1 MEKTDKPIRVAQM
14 MTYMNYGGVEMAVMN
29 YYRHIDRTKIQF
41 DFFALEGSTIPQR
54 EEIERLGGRVYVV
67 PKYTNLCR
75 YEKAIIEKFRE
86 NNYPIVHSHMNT
98 LSVFSLRGAKKAG
111 IPNRIAHNH
120 STIGKGETKKNIIK
134 YALRPFAKK
143 YPTRLCACSE
153 FAGRWLYGS
162 RAEFTVIKNAIEPQK
177 YKYDENKRRA
187 LRAELHIEDKFVIG
201 HIGRFCFQK
210 NQEFLIDVFSE
221 AVKKN
226 PDSVLLFVGEG
237 ENEDLIRN
245 KVKTFGLEDN
255 VLFMGRRANACDFYQ
270 AMDCFVL
277 PSRYEGFGIVAIE
290 AQASG
295 LPVVCSTCV
304 PAEVKVTDSVSFL
317 SLQDSPEKW
326 AQEITEKKAVRKDMT
341 AVLTE
346 AGYDIETEAHVLLDY
361 YLDLLK
367 V

>member
-1 MEKTDKPIRVAQM
+1 MGNDFTIQPVCFHYSVYCLYVLQFIVFIKKKP
-14 MTYMNYGGVEMAVMN
+14 
-29 YYRHIDRTKIQF
+29 
-41 DFFALEGSTIPQR
+41 
-54 EEIERLGGRVYVV
+54 
-67 PKYTNLCR
+67 
-75 YEKAIIEKFRE
+75 
-86 NNYPIVHSHMNT
+86 
-98 LSVFSLRGAKKAG
+98 
-111 IPNRIAHNH
+111 
-120 STIGKGETKKNIIK
+120 
-134 YALRPFAKK
+134 
-143 YPTRLCACSE
+143 
-153 FAGRWLYGS
+153 
-162 RAEFTVIKNAIEPQK
+162 
-177 YKYDENKRRA
+177 
-187 LRAELHIEDKFVIG
+187 
-201 HIGRFCFQK
+201 
-210 NQEFLIDVFSE
+210 E

-255 VLFMGRRANACDFYQ
+255 VLFMGRRSNAWDFYQ

-277 PSRYEGFGIVAIE
+277 PSRYEGLGIVAIE